1 MKTRT
6 LALLVLAGGLFAF
19 LGIPVARAQDTK
31 DKVVYLD
38 QGWTKEERQQYYR
51 TSQGS
56 ALLSYDIFLNLEEA
70 RSDRPFR
77 ADENMVRYGL
87 VPQPADPELNPDAL
101 PIGWTKTVVTE
112 GRWKGEWA
120 GISCAACHNAEL
132 EYKGNKIRIDGGVS
146 ITFNLYA
153 FVRGLDD
160 AIAAAVADSKKFD
173 RLADKLGRGDAA
185 GKADFRK
192 RLEAEA
198 AYLHRV
204 RKDHVSSSDI
214 GPGRMD
220 AITLVHNQVV
230 SNDLGVP
237 ENWIANNAPV
247 KWPFVWNAPQ
257 SAWIGWRGTQQFPLL
272 RNAGESMGFWVKTD
286 LTSKTPADGL
296 FDSTLDL
303 KGQILI
309 ERLLRRLAPPA
320 WPEDVLGEIDRKKAA
335 RGAELYARHCVSC
348 HSQWPHRW
356 SEPKKQG
363 KRFIENALVS
373 VDYVGTD
380 AAQVENLRYGGNPT
394 MMTGRLSD
402 YLPPPFKG
410 KEVAPALAV
419 LVPAID
425 RTLKKALPSLG
436 LSNDELETASGYRY
450 ESEPMPPNGLY
461 KAAPRDGTW
470 AIPPY
475 LHNNSVPNLYELL
488 IPAKDRSKKFFV
500 GAEFDPVKVGVDV
513 SEKPGKF
520 LFDTTLYGNSN
531 AGHSF
536 ENGPLGKGIIG
547 PLLTE
552 DERWA
557 LVEYLK
563 SIPTRPNQATPFGGP
578 QDPVPAWE
586 DKTFFH
592 NKIKDGYQG
601 TRPGGPDRPPPG
613 LGEEAVQPNE
623 SELIDKIVKLIIE
636 RLRVQ
641 YPAGKPVL
649 RDAHPKT
656 HGVVRAEFIVLDDL
670 PKELR
675 HGVFKAPHTFEALIR
690 FSASGS
696 EVRSDTLP
704 EARGMAIKLL
714 GVEGEKILEA
724 EKSEKT
730 QDFLMIN
737 FPIFPI
743 SNLKDYVAFFEARAN
758 GKVDEFWRDHPEAL
772 SASQALSAAELYNP
786 LQARYWSEEPYKLGP
801 HAIKFSARP
810 VSRST
815 NAKPENSGPEYLRE
829 ALLRQ
834 LKEEDVYFEFV
845 IQLQIDPVRM
855 PVEDPAVVWDEALS
869 PFQRVALIRIP
880 KQDPS
885 AFNDLAFGEQLSF
898 TPWHAL
904 TEHRPLGSINR
915 ARRVV
920 YDAISRYRHEQNNEP
935 RREPT
940 VLPR

>member
-19 LGIPVARAQDTK
+19 LGITVALAQDAE
-31 DKVVYLD
+31 DKVMYLD

-70 RSDRPFR
+70 KSEELFR

-87 VPQPADPELNPDAL
+87 IPQPADPKLNPDAL

-120 GISCAACHNAEL
+120 GISCAACHNAQL
-132 EYKGNKIRIDGGVS
+132 EYKGNKIRIDGGVNL
-146 ITFNLYA
+146 TFDLYA

-160 AIAAAVADSKKFD
+160 AIAATVADAKKFD
-173 RLADKLGRGDAA
+173 RLADKLARRDA
-185 GKADFRK
+185 GKADLRE

-204 RKDHVSSSDI
+204 RRGYVSSSDI
-214 GPGRMD
+214 GRGRMD

-230 SNDLGVP
+230 SNELGIP

-247 KWPFVWNAPQ
+247 KWPFLWNAPQ

-272 RNAGESMGFWVKTD
+272 RNAGESMGFWVRTD
-286 LTSKTPADGL
+286 LTSKTPAEGL

-309 ERLLRRLAPPA
+309 ESLLRKLAPPP
-320 WPEDVLGEIDRKKAA
+320 WPEDILGKIDQKKAA
-335 RGAELYARHCVSC
+335 RGAELYARHCASC

-363 KRFIENALVS
+363 KRFIENALVPA
-373 VDYVGTD
+373 DFVGTD

-394 MMTGRLSD
+394 MMAGRMSD
-402 YLPPPFKG
+402 FLPAPFKG
-410 KEVAPALAV
+410 KEVAPALGV

-425 RTLKKALPSLG
+425 GTLKKGLSRLG
-436 LSNDELETASGYRY
+436 LSNDELEAASGYRQ

-475 LHNNSVPNLYELL
+475 LHNNSVPDLYELL

-500 GAEFDPVKVGVDV
+500 GAEFDPVKVGVDT

-520 LFDTTLYGNSN
+520 LFDTSLYGNSN

-536 ENGPLGKGIIG
+536 ENGPQGKGVIG

-552 DERWA
+552 EERWA
-557 LVEYLK
+557 LVEYVK
-563 SIPTRPNQATPFGGP
+563 SIPNKPNQVAPFGGP
-578 QDPVPAWE
+578 KDAVPAWE

-592 NKIKDGYQG
+592 NKINGGYQG
-601 TRPGGPDRPPPG
+601 TRPGSPDQPPPG
-613 LGEEAVQPNE
+613 LGDEVVQPNE
-623 SELIDKIVKLIIE
+623 AELIDKIVKLIVD
-636 RLRVQ
+636 RLRIQ
-641 YPAGKPVL
+641 YPEGKPVL

-675 HGVFKAPHTFEALIR
+675 HGVFKAPHAFEALIR

-696 EVRSDTLP
+696 EVRADTLP

-714 GVEGEKILEA
+714 GVEGVKILEA
-724 EKSEKT
+724 EKEEKT

-743 SNLKDYVAFFEARAN
+743 SDLKDYVAFFEARAN
-758 GKVDEFWRDHPEAL
+758 GKIDEFWRDHPEAYAV
-772 SASQALSAAELYNP
+772 SEALSAAELYNP
-786 LQARYWSEEPYKLGP
+786 LQGRYWSEEPYKLGP

-810 VSRST
+810 ISRSA
-815 NAKPENSGPEYLRE
+815 NAKPENPGPEFLRE
-829 ALLRQ
+829 ALLKQ
-834 LKEEDVYFEFV
+834 LEKEDVYFEFV
-845 IQLQIDPVRM
+845 VQLQTDPVNM
-855 PVEDPAVVWDEALS
+855 PVEDPSVVWDEALS

-880 KQDPS
+880 KQDPT
-885 AFNDLAFGEQLSF
+885 AFKDLAFGEQLSF

-904 TEHRPLGSINR
+904 PEHRPLGSINR

-920 YDAISRYRHEQNNEP
+920 YDAISRYRHEQNKGP

-940 VLPR
+940 ALPR